1 MNIYTP
7 EELAERWKCS
17 AVTVYRLLNAGT
29 LAGFRLGKAW
39 RIREETIEAYENPHT
54 TNMKED

>member
-1 MNIYTP
+1 MDIYTP

-17 AVTVYRLLNAGT
+17 AVTVYRMLNAGT

-39 RIREETIEAYENPHT
+39 RIRETEIIEYEKPHT
-54 TNMKED
+54 TNLKED